1 MNAQILPKNSPVR
14 FLALGD
20 SYTIGESVAE
30 HQRWPVQLA
39 EALRAKGYY
48 CAAPEIIAVTG
59 WRTDQLRTAIVD
71 KNLEKDFDLVF
82 LLIGVNNQYQGR
94 SIEEYEKEF
103 SGLLALAI
111 KHARQR
117 PSHVMVLS
125 IPDYGYTPFGK
136 GKQKEISRQI
146 DAFNYV
152 NKRIAQEKGA
162 AYVDIT
168 PISRNGF
175 SDPALVAEDGLHPSG
190 KMYGMWVTE
199 ILKELNLR

>member
-1 MNAQILPKNSPVR
+1 MNAQMLPKNSPVR

-71 KNLEKDFDLVF
+71 KNLEQDYDLVF

-94 SIEEYEKEF
+94 SIKEYENEF
-103 SGLLALAI
+103 SELLALAI
-111 KHARQR
+111 RHARQS

-136 GKQKEISRQI
+136 ERQNEISRQI
-146 DAFNYV
+146 DAFNSV
-152 NKRIAQEKGA
+152 NKRIAQQKGTT
-162 AYVDIT
+162 YVDIT
-168 PISRNGF
+168 AISRKAF
-175 SDPALVAEDGLHPSG
+175 RDPALVAEDGLHPSG

-199 ILKELNLR
+199 ILKKMELP